1 MFSVVKPSVLVL
13 LFSLA
18 LFPRARAQITILRQ
32 PTLRYTRTLQQLNG
46 GRTTEHL
53 RPGRPIRSKLAIID
67 ILLGPDRTELQPD
80 DFVVRPAKLDAV
92 FPELPE
98 GRAAYRLIHFTDTQL
113 IDRGERFVT
122 RVRGI
127 WPRIAARIGNRRA
140 QRSLRYLK
148 SHFFHDHADVI
159 YAAFV
164 LKAARWALVHGRV
177 QLAVHTGDSLHV
189 STASELAAF
198 NALLERALLAGDTGG
213 AACWRSGWL
222 TPGLRGSSGDL
233 RAGRVFNVIG
243 NHDALTWGNI
253 PARWRGR
260 CYGVDLRYQAS
271 QGDINSLPGLGDA
284 LKPTKLVDEKRRGWP
299 AKCGKRPAVQSYF
312 HVDRPLL
319 GAGEGKVRLVFLNT
333 NERNLPTTGCG
344 MRGYSPAMSRRQ
356 GCWLRETLRS
366 AGEDIDHVLVF
377 GHNPLWSGRWTR
389 RRRKRLAKIPIR
401 GGARDLRG
409 LLCQQRKVIGY
420 FAGHIHA
427 GVPPGTIPC
436 GGKKKPSHSF
446 VQMVPPALS
455 TPPKAMAVVTVEQRK
470 DGAYAFSAEHLSLL
484 DLRRRGV
491 TDAPFARPTRLRGRG
506 DQGRLESWVKGMP
519 ADPRKRVGQLATDCY
534 RSVVRRPWSRRRR
547 FRRRVVVQR

>member
-1 MFSVVKPSVLVL
+1 MNRRALLLVVL
-13 LFSLA
+13 SLA
-18 LFPRARAQITILRQ
+18 TGPWARAQITILRQ

-46 GRTTEHL
+46 GRTAEHL
-53 RPGRPIRSKLAIID
+53 RPGRPIRSKLAIVD

-80 DFVVRPAKLDAV
+80 DFVVRPSKLDAV
-92 FPELPE
+92 FPRLPE
-98 GRAAYRLIHFTDTQL
+98 GRAVYRFIHVTDTQL

-122 RVRGI
+122 HVRGI
-127 WPRIAARIGNRRA
+127 WPRIAVRLGNRRA

-159 YAAFV
+159 YAAYL
-164 LKAARWALVHGRV
+164 LKAARWALVNGRA

-198 NALLERALLAGDTGG
+198 SALLERALLAGSKGCAG
-213 AACWRSGWL
+213 CWRSGWL
-222 TPGLRGSSGDL
+222 TPELRDSSDKL
-233 RAGRVFNVIG
+233 RAGLVFNVIG

-271 QGDINSLPGLGDA
+271 QGDINSLPRLRDA
-284 LKPTKLVDEKRRGWP
+284 LQPTKLVGEKQLGWP
-299 AKCGKRPAVQSYF
+299 EKCGKRPAVQSYY

-319 GAGEGKVRLVFLNT
+319 GAGKGKVRLVFLNT

-344 MRGYSPAMSRRQ
+344 MRGYSPAMSSKQ
-356 GCWLRETLRS
+356 GCWLQETLRS

-389 RRRKRLAKIPIR
+389 RRLKRLARIPIR
-401 GGARDLRG
+401 GSARDLRA
-409 LLCQQRKVIGY
+409 LLCRHRKVIGY

-427 GVPPGTIPC
+427 GVPPGAIPC
-436 GGKKKPSHSF
+436 GGGRRPTHSF

-455 TPPKAMAVVTVEQRK
+455 TPPKVMAVVSVERN
-470 DGAYAFSAEHLSLL
+470 DGAYAFSVEHLSLA
-484 DLRRRGV
+484 DLRRKGV
-491 TDAPFARPTRLRGRG
+491 TDAPLARSTRLRGRS
-506 DQGRLESWVKGMP
+506 DQRRLESWVKGLS
-519 ADPRKRVGQLATDCY
+519 AEVNRRVDQLATDCY
-534 RSVVRRPWSRRRR
+534 RSVVRRPWPRRRR
-547 FRRRVVVQR
+547 FRRRVVVRR